1 MCARG
6 LLMLLQIEWISDF
19 DWMKPSMEIV
29 TALNRVYSLVQS
41 RQQRQEKK
49 LSNQDMLIQYIASF
63 SSEHLHEFVIQ
74 L

>member
-19 DWMKPSMEIV
+19 DWLKTSMEIV
-29 TALNRVYSLVQS
+29 TALNQVYSLVQS

-49 LSNQDMLIQYIASF
+49 LSNQDMLI
-63 SSEHLHEFVIQ
+63 
-74 L
+74 